1 MDWLTKQKTQ
11 AWAIVLLVI
20 INIATL
26 VTLWMGRPTLPPML
40 INGRPDINN
49 FLKNELGLN
58 NDQENKFNLLRKSLF
73 DSMDV
78 INTQIWIKKSE
89 IQNQA
94 FKENPDT
101 QRVNNLLQEIAGF
114 QVLNEKLMFNHFTQL
129 YKVLS
134 ADQVVKFHKLPSMP
148 GRNDHKNISL
158 RSSNGCDRWNA
169 SQHRGTANSLLVE
182 KSVLSARRVHN
193 QLDAVALDQINNV
206 RTAFLDLEHPFH
218 YQPRSLKRIGSALS
232 GDDLEAEVYI
242 PARQFNC
249 SRLVIVVDGEK
260 DRTLRRKHM
269 PGRKLG
275 LRKRLAESGR
285 HAHHLARRLHLR
297 AQNRI
302 DTGKLDR

>member
-11 AWAIVLLVI
+11 AWAIVVLVI

-134 ADQVVKFHKLPSMP
+134 ADQVVKFHKLLSMP
-148 GRNDHKNISL
+148 GRNDHKNMPPPGML
-158 RSSNGCDRWNA
+158 PHAGMPP
-169 SQHRGTANSLLVE
+169 
-182 KSVLSARRVHN
+182 
-193 QLDAVALDQINNV
+193 
-206 RTAFLDLEHPFH
+206 HP
-218 YQPRSLKRIGSALS
+218 
-232 GDDLEAEVYI
+232 
-242 PARQFNC
+242 
-249 SRLVIVVDGEK
+249 GE
-260 DRTLRRKHM
+260 LPP
-269 PGRKLG
+269 PGM
-275 LRKRLAESGR
+275 
-285 HAHHLARRLHLR
+285 
-297 AQNRI
+297 
-302 DTGKLDR
+302 